1 MIDLIDWLF
10 LEIRFLDAERELFVD
25 FFAFR
30 QKVVAAQLSEE
41 ACNVC
46 VVLQFWFLVA
56 KHTFPKETA
65 LKRQLKQLRATESK
79 AKFTS

>member
-1 MIDLIDWLF
+1 MIDLIDWLY

-41 ACNVC
+41 ACNV
-46 VVLQFWFLVA
+46 LIVA
-56 KHTFPKETA
+56 LCSSFGSLWQSTLFP
-65 LKRQLKQLRATESK
+65 RKQL
-79 AKFTS
+79 